1 MKASGLRNL
10 KRASA
15 RGLAVTMLALLAC
28 MLAFGLGACGNAG
41 SSGSKP
47 GEFTGRTPR
56 DISEL
61 STYVEK
67 ARELAEK
74 IDVDY
79 KKDEE
84 AELAASVA
92 SDFKDANTA
101 YKDGDYAKAQAGYE
115 AILEKYARHYGAN
128 VNLVL
133 ALLQQGKNDDA
144 LTRAL
149 ACATVFKAE
158 GGPLLNVQAAA
169 VACGFSLKD
178 AEISL
183 NDEYGFEVSALTS
196 IDDVADEYEYNKIW
210 DAIEVDLGA
219 ACAKKDGD
227 DEVAVAIGDLAGDL
241 MLWADKWGEDPDA
254 EALQAYLTVVS
265 KQLGY
270 PIGSDLIGAEALSAL
285 KNLPNDDQASA
296 SASSASASAAFSDSA
311 APSGNASTS
320 LKEGSATGNKTPFL
334 VADNGLFKLT
344 VTDCRYENGGGKVL
358 YELENKKGSGYDMF
372 IEAGRK
378 WTVDNRSVEGEKNS
392 GPVAKPGETVK
403 GNFGF
408 VEKGRAYT
416 GLVSSMKGD
425 ILVKTNGKGFDGDG
439 GIGVFSVIYDES

>member
-1 MKASGLRNL
+1 MKASRLRNL
-10 KRASA
+10 KRVPV
-15 RGLAVTMLALLAC
+15 RGLAVTMLVFLAC

-41 SSGSKP
+41 SAGSKT

-56 DISEL
+56 AISEL

-67 ARELAEK
+67 ARELAEE

-101 YKDGDYAKAQAGYE
+101 YKDGDYAKAQTGYE
-115 AILEKYARHYGAN
+115 AILKKYARHYGAN

-133 ALLQQGKNDDA
+133 TLLQQGRNDDA

-149 ACATVFKAE
+149 ACATVFRAE
-158 GGPLLNVQAAA
+158 GGPLLNVQTAA

-178 AEISL
+178 VEVAL

-196 IDDVADEYEYNKIW
+196 IDDVDDEYEYNKIW

-219 ACAKKDGD
+219 ASAKKDGD
-227 DEVAVAIGDLAGDL
+227 DAVAVAIGDLAGDL
-241 MLWADKWGEDPDA
+241 MLWNDKWGEDPDA
-254 EALQAYLTVVS
+254 EALQAYLTAGS

-296 SASSASASAAFSDSA
+296 SASSASASAASSDSA
-311 APSGNASTS
+311 ASSGNATTS

-358 YELENKKGSGYDMF
+358 YELENKSGSGYDMF

-425 ILVKTNGKGFDGDG
+425 ILVRTNGKGFDGDG
-439 GIGVFSVIYDES
+439 GIGVFSVIYEE